1 MTPQDVITE
10 VRKLIQ
16 DESTPYRYDDATLL
30 KYVNQTLKRICVL
43 RPDLFCYIGEVGTV
57 GDSVFQSCPA
67 DSARLVE
74 VFRVKNGNSV
84 TEVSR
89 DMLDQSTPGWTAETS
104 GTPVNYVR
112 HVRNP
117 NRFFLYPPPVAGTIL
132 ILEYVQTPPVY
143 TIDQTIQTLP
153 DVYLPV
159 VIDGTVYLVE
169 SVDNEHVNSGRAKL
183 FYDSFTQ
190 ALGVNMQNRAV
201 TDTEEGGLDPK
212 QVV

>member
-10 VRKLIQ
+10 VRRLVQ
-16 DESTPYRYDDATLL
+16 DESSPYRYSDATLL
-30 KYVNQTLKRICVL
+30 GHVNQTLKRILIL
-43 RPDLFCYIGEVGTV
+43 RPDLFSYIGDIPTTANTV
-57 GDSVFQSCPA
+57 LQSCPA
-67 DSARLVE
+67 DSSRLVE
-74 VFRVKNGNSV
+74 IFQVKNGNAI

-89 DMLDQSTPGWTAETS
+89 DMLDQSAPGWVAETA

-117 NRFFLYPPPVAGTIL
+117 NKFFLYPSPVAGTIL
-132 ILEYVQTPPVY
+132 VGEYVKTPPNY
-143 TIDQTIQTLP
+143 TISQTIDILP
-153 DVYLPV
+153 DSYFPV
-159 VIDGTVYLVE
+159 VVDGTVYLVE
-169 SVDNEHVNSGRAKL
+169 STDNEHVNSGRAKL

-190 ALGVNMQNRAV
+190 NLGVSLQSRQI